1 MVHRSCLPIQSNGLK
16 QKLVLRSAL
25 HLNGDVI
32 PGIAIGIARYSSRKP
47 RLILIVPDVPFVPA
61 RDATFMSPDK
71 RLATDELIDIE
82 FNRLGCGQIGYI
94 EVNIVG
100 EIMQIGNDR
109 VVWIRHSL
117 GRKISDEM
125 VIP

>member
-1 MVHRSCLPIQSNGLK
+1 
-16 QKLVLRSAL
+16 
-25 HLNGDVI
+25 
-32 PGIAIGIARYSSRKP
+32 
-47 RLILIVPDVPFVPA
+47 
-61 RDATFMSPDK
+61 MSPDK